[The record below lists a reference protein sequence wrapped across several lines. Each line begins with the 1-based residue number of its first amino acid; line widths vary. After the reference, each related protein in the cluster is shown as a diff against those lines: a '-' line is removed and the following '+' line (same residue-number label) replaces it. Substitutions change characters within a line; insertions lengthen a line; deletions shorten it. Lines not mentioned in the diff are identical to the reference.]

1 MSTLLNKVKKY
12 KLTILAVL
20 LALLILYIINFYMDN
35 SFFKLMLWILVIVG
49 EVYIIQY
56 EKKLNKR

>member
-12 KLTILAVL
+12 KLTILAIL
-20 LALLILYIINFYMDN
+20 LALLILYIINFYMEH
-35 SFFKLMLWILVIVG
+35 SFFKLILWILVIVG

>member
-1 MSTLLNKVKKY
+1 ME
-12 KLTILAVL
+12 
-20 LALLILYIINFYMDN
+20 N

>member
-20 LALLILYIINFYMDN
+20 LALLILYIINFYMEN